1 MRRGECL
8 LNSKPHLAGR
18 TCRRLSSNPSK
29 TAQGGING
37 QGWGWIVIGFYTI
50 VDSRQVAG
58 VKTTRKIGNVEADH
72 TPQGRLVTPSPPT
85 HPWMDGQRSA
95 RTSSP
100 CRAGSYSARVASK
113 QARVPSELVSLSPQ
127 ASPQTTYSRKH
138 SPHTTL
144 PCCESSLARSVHNT
158 STVVPALLWESPGLL
173 SGLTLRLKAQTRGR
187 QRRSGCRAGGPWS
200 KQTDR

>member
-37 QGWGWIVIGFYTI
+37 QGSGWIVIGFYTI

-72 TPQGRLVTPSPPT
+72 TPQGRLVTPSPPLLAT
-85 HPWMDGQRSA
+85 HGWTTLGTHVVAVPGGFVQRA
-95 RTSSP
+95 R
-100 CRAGSYSARVASK
+100 RKQASK
-113 QARVPSELVSLSPQ
+113 GSQ
-127 ASPQTTYSRKH
+127 
-138 SPHTTL
+138 
-144 PCCESSLARSVHNT
+144 
-158 STVVPALLWESPGLL
+158 
-173 SGLTLRLKAQTRGR
+173 
-187 QRRSGCRAGGPWS
+187 
-200 KQTDR
+200 

>member
-37 QGWGWIVIGFYTI
+37 QGSGWIVIGFYTI

-72 TPQGRLVTPSPPT
+72 TPQGRLVTPSPPLR
-85 HPWMDGQRSA
+85 HPWMDNA
-95 RTSSP
+95 RHARRR
-100 CRAGSYSARVASK
+100 RAGRVRTARASQASK
-113 QARVPSELVSLSPQ
+113 QGFPVS
-127 ASPQTTYSRKH
+127 
-138 SPHTTL
+138 
-144 PCCESSLARSVHNT
+144 
-158 STVVPALLWESPGLL
+158 
-173 SGLTLRLKAQTRGR
+173 
-187 QRRSGCRAGGPWS
+187 
-200 KQTDR
+200 